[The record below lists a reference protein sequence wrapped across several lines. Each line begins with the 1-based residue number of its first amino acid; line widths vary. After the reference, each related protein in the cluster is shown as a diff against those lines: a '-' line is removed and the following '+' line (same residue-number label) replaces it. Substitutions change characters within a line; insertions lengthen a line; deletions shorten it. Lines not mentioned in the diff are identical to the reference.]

1 MIPKLLELVVAPMD
15 KENDYVGASPD
26 GTVFTTRSLCWWAA
40 RLLIQKWRE
49 PPSQPGGKVIS
60 VSCPENNSI
69 KIVEVERMAMPGL
82 VEGATVVT
90 GGTQGVTVVTKGVEE
105 PEDDV
110 VALNPAELEQ
120 DSNVIVSLHSSDP
133 TLTSLEELTL
143 PTAAVLD
150 DGEKGP
156 TMLETLNT
164 AVATQSATD
173 ATAAEPFQLM
183 VDSACVLHNTS
194 PRFAGG
200 YRFGLGAEVGI
211 STGRIHGRGP
221 LGVEGLNPSTPRHHQ
236 TTSKDV
242 KLPYEKVLPTRKDDE
257 QWTGM
262 MLDCRERSFNQ
273 TYRYAGGDRRRL
285 KRLKCVWISSNQA
298 DLHLGKL
305 QLLISSPVST
315 M

>member
-1 MIPKLLELVVAPMD
+1 MKISSI
-15 KENDYVGASPD
+15 GSISP
-26 GTVFTTRSLCWWAA
+26 AA
-40 RLLIQKWRE
+40 RACC
-49 PPSQPGGKVIS
+49 G
-60 VSCPENNSI
+60 
-69 KIVEVERMAMPGL
+69 VERITSNTWTIAVAAGVSVESKCYLPSHQTHSKSRGL
-82 VEGATVVT
+82 IAARARRSTLIAHGILNRARIFTNGFVT
-90 GGTQGVTVVTKGVEE
+90 GHTNFKFWAGIRQE

-156 TMLETLNT
+156 TMLETLNADDLKKAIELVVDAITDYLAGCIALETFFT

-221 LGVEGLNPSTPRHHQ
+221 LGVEGL
-236 TTSKDV
+236 K
-242 KLPYEKVLPTRKDDE
+242 
-257 QWTGM
+257 
-262 MLDCRERSFNQ
+262 
-273 TYRYAGGDRRRL
+273 
-285 KRLKCVWISSNQA
+285 
-298 DLHLGKL
+298 
-305 QLLISSPVST
+305 
-315 M
+315 